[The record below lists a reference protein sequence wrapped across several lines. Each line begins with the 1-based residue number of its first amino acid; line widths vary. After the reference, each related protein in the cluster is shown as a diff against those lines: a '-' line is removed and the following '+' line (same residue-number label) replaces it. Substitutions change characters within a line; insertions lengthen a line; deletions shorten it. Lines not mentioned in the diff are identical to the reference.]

1 VKVLG
6 DRVFYP
12 QNYLKLGLPIRRT
25 TQACSLIGLHYVYSG
40 SGSWTKLPIRRHNDV
55 LRHQLSGTTQ
65 LWKVLEPRLG
75 PLTDNFWTV
84 SALFSASQ
92 SWPNFLVIKD
102 EKYFCL
108 VYGLLSPP
116 IGQDFLSATFVLS
129 WRQDFALKKRNR
141 VQTALFRKSWP
152 HLESLGKF
160 V

>member
-1 VKVLG
+1 MQIQYKIKIEKPKPMG
-6 DRVFYP
+6 
-12 QNYLKLGLPIRRT
+12 
-25 TQACSLIGLHYVYSG
+25 
-40 SGSWTKLPIRRHNDV
+40 NDV
-55 LRHQLSGTTQ
+55 FKPRLTGTTQ

-129 WRQDFALKKRNR
+129 WPPRLCS
-141 VQTALFRKSWP
+141 KSVIEYRR
-152 HLESLGKF
+152 LYFESLGHIWK
-160 V
+160 VLENLYRKNVLCVNLGKNPYGAKI